1 MLASAV
7 GIPLE
12 QAERA
17 ILQALNREGGELTP
31 SELVLTTSMPY
42 DVVKRALG
50 KLEQEEK
57 VKVNSTRTSG
67 LETIVLP

>member
-1 MLASAV
+1 MIAAV

-17 ILQALNREGGELTP
+17 ILQALSKERGELTP
-31 SELVLTTSMPY
+31 SELVLTTRIPY
-42 DVVKRALG
+42 DVVRRALG

-57 VKVNSTRTSG
+57 VKVSSTRTSG